1 MAQHRL
7 FPVARFPR
15 NPSTA
20 IPKRR
25 TLKIPSKKKKKK
37 EKEREKKFK
46 TRNSKHRL
54 KKKEKKRKLKKRN
67 PRNKLRKFISGHR
80 LLSPGFIGSTRYF
93 RVWPPLRSGPR
104 GVIQKFKLRILLG
117 ARLAAGIGGN
127 EREKEK
133 ERQR

>member
-1 MAQHRL
+1 MQG
-7 FPVARFPR
+7 
-15 NPSTA
+15 
-20 IPKRR
+20 
-25 TLKIPSKKKKKK
+25 KKKKK
-37 EKEREKKFK
+37 EKKRKEERAKFK